1 MKKIFIDT
9 NIALDLLFERPKFFN
24 LAKAVFTMAN
34 RERITL
40 YFSALSFGTVT
51 YFLEQKFNKEQT
63 KYKLKEFAKIVKI
76 LPFNQRI
83 IENALYS
90 SFKDIEDGYQYF
102 TAKEYGIPI
111 VVTRNVKDFVV
122 DDISVLT
129 PEQFLSIYRTN

>member
-24 LAKAVFTMAN
+24 LAKTVFVVAN
-34 RERITL
+34 KERISL
-40 YFSALSFGTVT
+40 CLSALSFGIVT
-51 YFLEQKFNKEQT
+51 YFLERNFTKEQT

-76 LPFNQRI
+76 LPFNQKI

-102 TAKEYGIPI
+102 TAKEYDIPI

-129 PEQFLSIYRTN
+129 PEQFLSMYRTN

>member
-40 YFSALSFGTVT
+40 YFSALSFATVT

-63 KYKLKEFAKIVKI
+63 KHKLKEFAKIVKI
-76 LPFNQRI
+76 LPFDKHI
-83 IENALYS
+83 IEKSLYS
-90 SFKDIEDGYQYF
+90 NFKDIEDGYQYF
-102 TAKEYGIPI
+102 TAKENGIPI
-111 VVTRNVKDFVV
+111 IVTRNVKDFLV
-122 DDISVLT
+122 DDISVVT
-129 PEQFLSIYRTN
+129 PEQFLKELI